1 MKKSVE
7 KPYQRYQRY
16 QRFNVPFYYSLNV
29 QTQKNVYLAI
39 IYQFQLMILVKFIPE
54 FSLFEIFLCSTT
66 TEVHINTQ

>member
-7 KPYQRYQRY
+7 QRYQRY

-54 FSLFEIFLCSTT
+54 FSLFEIFLYSTT